1 MIAPHPRITT
11 RKTTRRGDACS
22 SHHDE
27 EATNM
32 AKGQAVHQARE
43 ERASD
48 IIQKVEHPLRTGYEY
63 TLRRVDHHHPH
74 RPTDFTRGENH
85 SMINRHEN
93 PYDWTTELH
102 VHRFWNNFQAYW
114 YLTVIKDRK
123 NPITSQLYVD
133 WPYIQKKHDH
143 VFQKV
148 ITKAQTLGIYDILG
162 LHQQWNIELV
172 AQFYATTWRSGD
184 GFDSTLNFA
193 IEGHRYE
200 LTITELPHHLWP
212 CPK

>member
-1 MIAPHPRITT
+1 VS
-11 RKTTRRGDACS
+11 S

-27 EATNM
+27 EAANM
-32 AKGQAVHQARE
+32 AEGQTVHQTRD

-48 IIQKVEHPLRTGYEY
+48 IIQKVEHPLRADYDY

-74 RPTDFTRGENH
+74 RPTNFTRGEKH

-102 VHRFWNNFQAYW
+102 DHTFQNNFQADW

-123 NPITSQLYVD
+123 NLITSPLYVN
-133 WPYIQKKHDH
+133 WPYMQRKHDP

-162 LHQQWNIELV
+162 LHQEWNTELV
-172 AQFYATTWRSGD
+172 AQSMPPLGEAEMD
-184 GFDSTLNFA
+184 LILHLTLP
-193 IEGHRYE
+193 
-200 LTITELPHHLWP
+200 LTNIVMI
-212 CPK
+212 